1 MLPDRIHF
9 VDGGAGGKQEI
20 GHALLVG
27 QRHALNRSGPEC
39 RAAPGDE
46 TQEQVVGFQRSS
58 KGEHALS
65 ALLPGLGWSIF
76 VTRTSAV
83 EHDGTGAPRSGVG
96 NVDPSFEVVA
106 LHVSRSQGVDEPLRH
121 FCSRLARSNDR
132 DAIDVL
138 ELRGL
143 DLEGVAPDA
152 QALSKERL
160 RIDCF
165 DAFQPDGFCVLEL
178 AVGFQRILPDFLR
191 LTLLLAPP

>member
-1 MLPDRIHF
+1 
-9 VDGGAGGKQEI
+9 
-20 GHALLVG
+20 
-27 QRHALNRSGPEC
+27 
-39 RAAPGDE
+39 
-46 TQEQVVGFQRSS
+46 
-58 KGEHALS
+58 
-65 ALLPGLGWSIF
+65 
-76 VTRTSAV
+76 
-83 EHDGTGAPRSGVG
+83 
-96 NVDPSFEVVA
+96 
-106 LHVSRSQGVDEPLRH
+106 VDEPLRH

-152 QALSKERL
+152 QALSKERP